1 MIDTSLIDHL
11 IVGRIEPYIYA
22 FETNTVPN
30 YLKVGDT
37 YRPVSVRMDEWR
49 KCYADLRH
57 EEQWEWVAKTQNNKY
72 FRDFAVHY
80 YLENLRQCHRLMP
93 EELPDG
99 IYYSR
104 EFFQHATAEDVDAA
118 IRDIEAY
125 AAHIDGSRA
134 YQFYSEER
142 LPEKTTFERCENYL
156 PRPNQQQTIDAF
168 VKAREEGRRN
178 LLMYAVMRF
187 GKSFTAMCCAT
198 QMQAKTVLIVSA
210 KADVRIEWQKTI
222 ESHERFADYV
232 FLDSRSLLTEPRA
245 LSRLR
250 EEGKKAAIFITLQDL
265 TGKEIKEKHAD
276 LFRHPIDL
284 LIVDETHFGARADEY
299 GRILREAKQ
308 LTAAQQKQERKIADE
323 YTYDDL
329 EQGLKQLKELTI
341 DTRLHLSGT
350 PYRIL
355 MGSEF
360 APQDIIAFYQFS
372 DIMEDKEKYDAEHI
386 NEDNYNEWNN
396 PYYGFPQ
403 MVRFAFQPS
412 QSARR
417 LMERLKVEGKS
428 AQLNELFYPCSIK
441 KDTTEERK
449 HRSFVHRQEVLDL
462 LHVIDGSAEDEQ
474 VLGFL
479 NYDKLKEGKM
489 CRHIVMVLPFCAS
502 CDAMEQLLHDHAA
515 SFLNLKEYTVLNI
528 SGLDNTFRTTESIKA
543 RIQNE
548 EKAGHKTLT
557 LTVNRMLTGSTI
569 PQWDTMLFLKDVSSP
584 QEYDQAIFRLQN
596 QYIAT
601 FQDEDGHTIR
611 YNMKPQ
617 TLLVD
622 FDPNRM
628 FYMQEQKS
636 KIYNV
641 NTDAR
646 GNEQLEQRLRRELEI
661 SPIIVLNRDKLVQAT
676 PTNIL
681 NAVRNYSA
689 HLTVMDEACDIPAD
703 TRLLDD
709 AALWDIIK
717 DLEPLDS
724 KKGIQIK
731 PVEDG
736 EEQDYDMPLPESET
750 KADHPQNSPSDATE
764 AKDDE
769 KREKRLATLFAQI
782 LFFALLTED
791 RVKSLQEVLEA
802 IRRSADNQRIAR
814 NVGLRYAQMQYL
826 YQHLSPFILSD
837 LDYKINN
844 TNELLRDETISPLAR
859 VESALQKFGR
869 LSKSEIVTPS
879 KVADEMVAL
888 LPDDAADNDARFLDI
903 ASKEGEFACALYKRF
918 GKKVRKNIY
927 AIPTSKTTYE
937 FTRKVYCLLGMPKEN
952 VFSTFNAYD
961 LLDKNNEMYINKLTN
976 MSFKI
981 VVGNPPYQLVN
992 EGDGTG
998 ADPIYHFFINIGRR
1012 LSRQGIMI
1020 HPGRFLFNAGKTP
1033 KDWNQQMLNDKH
1045 YSVDKYWINSNDVFP
1060 SVDLKG
1066 GVAITNWDEQKEVT
1080 PIGFFTIY
1088 PQLKA
1093 VVEKVKK
1100 ENFIPLSSIVYP
1112 RDLYHLSEQ
1121 LYIENPRL
1129 IGRQSE
1135 GHKYDVGSSV
1145 FEVLPEL
1152 FYETCPNDG
1161 KSYTQI
1167 CGRIDNAR
1175 GVKWIRTD
1183 FLRCPDNLNAYKV
1196 FVAKTNGTGM
1206 LGEPLSFPIIG
1217 RPNMGHTVT
1226 FLSIG
1231 NFEEESQ
1238 ASALLKY
1245 IQTKFARTLLG
1256 TLKVTQDNPKE
1267 TWNNIPLQD
1276 FTVQSDIDWSKD
1288 IADIDRQLY
1297 RKYNLSQ
1304 EEINF
1309 IESMIKPMN

>member
-104 EFFQHATAEDVDAA
+104 EFFQYATAEDVDAA

-417 LMERLKVEGKS
+417 LMERLKAEGKS

-441 KDTTEERK
+441 KDTSEERK

-750 KADHPQNSPSDATE
+750 KADPPQNSPSDATE

-802 IRRSADNQRIAR
+802 IRRSTDNQRIAR

-859 VESALQKFGR
+859 VESALRKFGR

-937 FTRKVYCLLGMPKEN
+937 FTYKVFSLLHIPHEN
-952 VFSTFNAYD
+952 LFSTFTSYD
-961 LLDKNNEMYINKLTN
+961 IIGPQKELYIEKFRN
-976 MSFKI
+976 MNLQTVI
-981 VVGNPPYQLVN
+981 GNPPYQENISNFDENKSLGKQLFPEYIKFSIIVPHIYSLMITPSRWFK
-992 EGDGTG
+992 GD
-998 ADPIYHFFINIGRR
+998 AQDKSFIDLRDFVQNNNHIK
-1012 LSRQGIMI
+1012 IM
-1020 HPGRFLFNAGKTP
+1020 HNYPVT
-1033 KDWNQQMLNDKH
+1033 
-1045 YSVDKYWINSNDVFP
+1045 SDVF
-1060 SVDLKG
+1060 SEVVIKG
-1066 GVAITNWDEQKEVT
+1066 GVNYFLSDKKFIGDVDFTNN
-1080 PIGFFTIY
+1080 INGM
-1088 PQLKA
+1088 
-1093 VVEKVKK
+1093 
-1100 ENFIPLSSIVYP
+1100 
-1112 RDLYHLSEQ
+1112 
-1121 LYIENPRL
+1121 
-1129 IGRQSE
+1129 IGRQQRPL
-1135 GHKYDVGSSV
+1135 
-1145 FEVLPEL
+1145 FEKDMEIILENVSQ
-1152 FYETCPNDG
+1152 YGIIKKVKNDG
-1161 KSYTQI
+1161 FTSLTEITK
-1167 CGRIDNAR
+1167 GRNAF
-1175 GVKWIRTD
+1175 G
-1183 FLRCPDNLNAYKV
+1183 
-1196 FVAKTNGTGM
+1196 
-1206 LGEPLSFPIIG
+1206 IIG
-1217 RPNMGHTVT
+1217 KASVLESISKSET
-1226 FLSIG
+1226 FEGAYPILCKGSVRRWITEDKITKSKDVFNNYKIFISKSAGDPATDKQIIGQPYLAYPKEGCTDTFFPIG
-1231 NFEEESQ
+1231 NFKTLAE
-1238 ASALLKY
+1238 ANALLKY
-1245 IQTKFARTLLG
+1245 MKTKFLRYMVSLL
-1256 TLKVTQDNPKE
+1256 KISQNVTQ
-1267 TWNNIPLQD
+1267 IVYRFVPLQD
-1276 FTVQSDIDWSKD
+1276 FTAQSDIDWSKD

>member
-104 EFFQHATAEDVDAA
+104 EFFQYATAEDVDAA

-417 LMERLKVEGKS
+417 LMERLKAEGKS

-717 DLEPLDS
+717 DLEPMDS

-750 KADHPQNSPSDATE
+750 KADPPQNSPSDATE

-859 VESALQKFGR
+859 VESALRKFGR

-937 FTRKVYCLLGMPKEN
+937 FTYKVFSLLHIPHEN
-952 VFSTFNAYD
+952 LFSTFTSYD
-961 LLDKNNEMYINKLTN
+961 IIGPQKELYIEKFRN
-976 MSFKI
+976 MNLQTVI
-981 VVGNPPYQLVN
+981 GNPPYQ
-992 EGDGTG
+992 EMDGGG
-998 ADPIYHFFINIGRR
+998 AGTSAISLYPDFVEVSHDTNPKYTLMVMPARWYAGGKGLDEF
-1012 LSRQGIMI
+1012 RQEILNDDRIERMVDY
-1020 HPGRFLFNAGKTP
+1020 PNP
-1033 KDWNQQMLNDKH
+1033 KDCFATANI
-1045 YSVDKYWINSNDVFP
+1045 S
-1060 SVDLKG
+1060 G
-1066 GVAITNWDEQKEVT
+1066 GVCYILWNASHSGQCEFSNVVNGIKTTTSRKLNEYEVFIRYNKALPIIQKVDHQNGEKLSNIVSTRNCFNLDSSVRGESSYSEQKG
-1080 PIGFFTIY
+1080 I
-1088 PQLKA
+1088 
-1093 VVEKVKK
+1093 KVYSSAGVGY
-1100 ENFIPLSSIVYP
+1100 LSNEDITSG
-1112 RDLYHLSEQ
+1112 RN
-1121 LYIENPRL
+1121 YI
-1129 IGRQSE
+1129 
-1135 GHKYDVGSSV
+1135 
-1145 FEVLPEL
+1145 
-1152 FYETCPNDG
+1152 DG
-1161 KSYTQI
+1161 
-1167 CGRIDNAR
+1167 
-1175 GVKWIRTD
+1175 
-1183 FLRCPDNLNAYKV
+1183 YKV
-1196 FVAKTNGTGM
+1196 FMGKVLSGHIGETDERGQVKVIAT
-1206 LGEPLSFPIIG
+1206 LFRGEPKEVCTDSYL
-1217 RPNMGHTVT
+1217 V
-1226 FLSIG
+1226 IG
-1231 NFEEESQ
+1231 NFTEQEQSIYLEKYLRTCFVRF
-1238 ASALLKY
+1238 LLL
-1245 IQTKFARTLLG
+1245 QSL
-1256 TLKVTQDNPKE
+1256 VSM
-1267 TWNNIPLQD
+1267 NISRGNFRFVPLQD